1 MKILNKRSIRFKIG
15 FIPVLSILITIFL
28 ITVSIISIAKGSIM
42 NQVKKDGI
50 MLANQAVS

>member
-15 FIPVLSILITIFL
+15 FLPVLSVLITIFL